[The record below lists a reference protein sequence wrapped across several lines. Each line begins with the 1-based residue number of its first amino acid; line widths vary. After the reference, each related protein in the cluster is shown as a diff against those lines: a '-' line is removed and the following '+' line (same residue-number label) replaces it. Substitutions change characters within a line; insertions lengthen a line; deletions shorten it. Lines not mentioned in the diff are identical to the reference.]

1 MGTTTK
7 FNLFY
12 LTLSN
17 DKYVKVS
24 SADITVGATA
34 SEFQSA
40 YDNMPQFDYGAPSY
54 QLKMYDTLDAV
65 TTVTADAV
73 KFVYTITY

>member
-40 YDNMPQFDYGAPSY
+40 YDNMP
-54 QLKMYDTLDAV
+54 
-65 TTVTADAV
+65 
-73 KFVYTITY
+73 